1 MRTPAGKECRYFYGD
16 YYRGR
21 NHEECRLLMSAV
33 SPLNWTPD
41 LCSTCPVPEI
51 LLANAC
57 EYLLFEPVLTRPFP
71 YTRRKVSVKTR
82 CTKTLREVPEPEI
95 GCGDCHPV
103 DFIFLGDPGGS
114 RPTN

>member
-1 MRTPAGKECRYFYGD
+1 
-16 YYRGR
+16 
-21 NHEECRLLMSAV
+21 MSAV